1 MDRMNNPEDHTTDAV
16 RNGIVHAVRGA
27 VVDVAFAGADLQ
39 RLNSALLV
47 DWDQPGPLILE
58 VHSPLDLTTLRA
70 VAFQSTAGLA
80 RGVSVRA
87 LDGPVKVPVGDAV
100 LGRLLDVV
108 GNPQDNGPAL
118 PNDTPRRYIDAGPPF
133 PECADPYDGC
143 V

>member
-1 MDRMNNPEDHTTDAV
+1 MNNPEDHTTDPV
-16 RNGIVHAVRGA
+16 RSGIVHAVRGA
-27 VVDVAFAGADLQ
+27 VVDVVFAGADLQ

-133 PECADPYDGC
+133 PECADPYDRC